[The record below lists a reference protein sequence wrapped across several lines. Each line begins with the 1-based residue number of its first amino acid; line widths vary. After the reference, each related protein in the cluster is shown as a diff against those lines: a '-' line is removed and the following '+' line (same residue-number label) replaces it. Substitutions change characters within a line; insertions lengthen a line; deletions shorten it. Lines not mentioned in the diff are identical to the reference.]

1 MKKSILKII
10 SAIFCVA
17 FLMAGCATVSDV
29 YDREG
34 HTIYYDDVQYY
45 QGQVALVGDYL
56 YYGNGYTATTE
67 SGFDY
72 DNAANT
78 GYLSRIKANDTLT
91 YDDKVKFE
99 NRAYTTPQ
107 GVEKVNG
114 KLIGYENQDMFVLG
128 SYIYFTSANTHKT
141 SNLENDYT
149 QVSLFRVKYNGDD
162 FKELGTFKHDDKCK
176 MEVVKAGQDYYIVLS
191 ATSKEEGYD
200 LFSIKIGDTLGETK
214 TLAEKVESF
223 ALCDNNSTV
232 KNVLYTKNS
241 ENTELATDS
250 VLAVDIVTGE
260 EVTLDHGVALSSTKL
275 IDRKGDVVFYS
286 YSYKAKE
293 EIYFKELASGE
304 TDGNY
309 FYPTSSQK
317 FYDATEI
324 NSIEKMGD
332 GYVFVSN
339 KSTSLMYKSL
349 DIQENAKLLLTKD
362 EYSDVMF
369 VDGDYVYYSND
380 TSISRVNVKDISKET
395 IVTVTTKIISGKCG
409 YTNDYIYF
417 YAQLPEIEDED
428 DKDTDEEKEA
438 DENYYMFRTDK
449 QGNYQL
455 IGQTK

>member
-34 HTIYYDDVQYY
+34 HTVFYDDVQYY
-45 QGQVALVGDYL
+45 QGQVALIGDYL
-56 YYGNGYTATTE
+56 YYGNGYTATSE
-67 SGFDY
+67 SEFDY
-72 DNAANT
+72 NKAADT
-78 GYLSRIKANDTLT
+78 GYLSRIKANDTLS
-91 YDDKVKFE
+91 YDDKVKNE
-99 NRAYTTPQ
+99 NKQYTSPL
-107 GVEKVNG
+107 GIEKVNG
-114 KLIGYENQDMFVLG
+114 KLIGYENQDMFALG
-128 SYIYFTSANTHKT
+128 SYLYFTSANTHKT
-141 SNLENDYT
+141 SNLENDYS
-149 QVSLFRVKYNGDD
+149 QVSLFRVKFNGDD
-162 FKELGTFKHDDKCK
+162 FTEIGTFKHNDKCK

-191 ATSKEEGYD
+191 ASSSEESYD
-200 LFSIKIGDTLGETK
+200 LFSIKIGDTLGATK
-214 TLAEKVESF
+214 TLAEKVETF
-223 ALCDNNSTV
+223 ALCDNNSTT
-232 KNVLYTKNS
+232 KNVLYTVNS

-250 VLAVDIVTGE
+250 VKAVDIVTGD
-260 EVTLDHGVALSSTKL
+260 VTTLDPGVALSTTKL
-275 IDRKGDVVFYS
+275 LDRKGDIVFYS

-293 EIYFKELASGE
+293 EIYFKQLSTGE
-304 TDGNY
+304 NEGNY

-324 NSIEKMGD
+324 SGVKTIGD

-339 KSTSLMYKSL
+339 RSTSLMYKGL
-349 DIQENAKLLLTKD
+349 DVQEIAKPLLTKD

-369 VDGDYVYYSND
+369 VDGDYVYYSD
-380 TSISRVNVKDISKET
+380 DKSISRVNVKDMSKET
-395 IVTVTTKIISGKCG
+395 IVTVTTSIISGQCG

-428 DKDTDEEKEA
+428 DQDDEEEKEI
-438 DENYYMFRTDK
+438 DENYYLFRTDK